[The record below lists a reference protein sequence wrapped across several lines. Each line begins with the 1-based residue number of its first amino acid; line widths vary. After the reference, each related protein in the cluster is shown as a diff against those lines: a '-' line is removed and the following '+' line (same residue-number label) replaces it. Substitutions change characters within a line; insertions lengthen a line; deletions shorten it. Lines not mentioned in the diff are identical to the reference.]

1 MIGGLI
7 NRDRTIRSALP
18 SEIELLSDTYLRKRD
33 DALVI
38 IGIAYDDNLTYLQM
52 GTQTKHT
59 IIPRHVLGLG
69 DNRLGIVKIG
79 LFELRIPR

>member
-1 MIGGLI
+1 
-7 NRDRTIRSALP
+7 
-18 SEIELLSDTYLRKRD
+18 
-33 DALVI
+33 
-38 IGIAYDDNLTYLQM
+38 M